1 MLPRGDYN
9 LYLYFRVV
17 FICIYGDFITGFLEN
32 HLTVIYFKKHLP
44 YCFQLLFRMYF
55 AESARKERQKD
66 ISAVQPLHFLS

>member
-17 FICIYGDFITGFLEN
+17 FICICGGFLKN

-55 AESARKERQKD
+55 AESAWKERQKD